1 MSLKEK
7 NRKILVTSALPY
19 ANSPLHLGHIMEGIQ
34 TDIWVRFQKINGH
47 ECTYV
52 CADDAHG
59 TPIMLKAEELKITPE
74 ELISQIYKDHKESL
88 ENFNIDHANFHTTHS
103 EENKELSEL
112 IFRRL
117 EEKNLIESRVIKQLF
132 DKEKDMF
139 LSDRYIKGTCPKCK
153 ADDQYGDNC
162 EVCSGT
168 YDATELLKPISVLS
182 ESVPEVKDSEHL
194 FFKLSELKD
203 SINNWIDSSFVQPQV
218 VNKLSEWLDGE
229 LRDWDI
235 SRDKPYFG
243 FAIPGHEKKYFYV
256 WLDAPI
262 GYLASHKNYLD
273 KIGDTNTF
281 EECWNPDS
289 DYEIYHFIGK
299 DIMYFHTLFFP
310 AMLKHSDFK
319 TPDGVFVHGFL
330 TLNGEK
336 MSKSR
341 GTFILAKTYLDNLDP
356 EYLRYYFATKLG
368 PGVDDVDLNLEDF
381 KQRVNS
387 DLVGKF
393 INIGSRSAKFINKDF
408 HNALASQLH
417 NPELVKKFITT
428 ASSIKVLYEARDF
441 NKAMREIMS
450 LADKANQ
457 YVDKM
462 QPWVL
467 SKANPKDEVVQQICT
482 TSLNLFRILAIMLK
496 PVTPELA
503 NKIAAFFNDDA
514 YLRVKE
520 LPFLN
525 IERQLKVTLD
535 SVSPD
540 VSSSLGED
548 EMRSV
553 NWTIDFTLQ
562 AWMYRPIRDVGLIEK
577 IEVLMQDTEENTLA
591 DFTIHGSRL
600 SDYVL
605 GDYGDTVPSDALDL
619 IVYKEGDVL
628 KIKYKQ
634 PLDPIPSDAVNIEVR
649 EDKQVVTWKVYN

>member
-19 ANSPLHLGHIMEGIQ
+19 ANSPLHLGHIMESVQ

-74 ELISQIYKDHKESL
+74 ELIAQIYKDHKESL
-88 ENFNIDHANFHTTHS
+88 ENFNIDHANFHSTHS

-182 ESVPEVKDSEHL
+182 ESIPEVRDSEHL
-194 FFKLSELKD
+194 FFKLSGLKD
-203 SINNWIDSSFVQPQV
+203 SINTWIDNSFVQPQV
-218 VNKLSEWLDGE
+218 INKLSEWLDGE
-229 LRDWDI
+229 LKDWDI

-243 FAIPGHEKKYFYV
+243 FSIPGHENKYFYV

-273 KIGDTNTF
+273 KIGDTETF
-281 EECWNPDS
+281 KECWKPNS
-289 DYEIYHFIGK
+289 EYEIYHFIGK

-408 HNALASQLH
+408 NNTLASQLH
-417 NPELVKKFITT
+417 NPELVKEFIET
-428 ASSIKVLYEARDF
+428 ASNIKILYEARDF

-450 LADKANQ
+450 LADKANK

-467 SKANPKDEVVQQICT
+467 SKTNPTDEVVQQICT
-482 TSLNLFRILAIMLK
+482 TSLNLFRILAIMLT
-496 PVTPELA
+496 PVTPELT
-503 NKIAAFFNDDA
+503 NKIAVFFKDDA
-514 YLRVKE
+514 YTWNSIDEPVLE
-520 LPFLN
+520 QN
-525 IERQLKVTLD
+525 INQFKSLLGRIEDQSIDQLIK
-535 SVSPD
+535 S
-540 VSSSLGED
+540 
-548 EMRSV
+548 
-553 NWTIDFTLQ
+553 
-562 AWMYRPIRDVGLIEK
+562 EK
-577 IEVLMQDTEENTLA
+577 
-591 DFTIHGSRL
+591 
-600 SDYVL
+600 
-605 GDYGDTVPSDALDL
+605 
-619 IVYKEGDVL
+619 
-628 KIKYKQ
+628 
-634 PLDPIPSDAVNIEVR
+634 
-649 EDKQVVTWKVYN
+649 

>member
-19 ANSPLHLGHIMEGIQ
+19 ANSPLHLGHIIENVQ
-34 TDIWVRFQKINGH
+34 TDIWVRFQKLNGH

-74 ELISQIYKDHKESL
+74 ELISEIYKDHKETL
-88 ENFNIDHANFHTTHS
+88 EQFNIGHANFHTTHS

-112 IFRRL
+112 IFKRL
-117 EEKNLIESRVIKQLF
+117 EEKDLIESKVIKQLF

-139 LSDRYIKGTCPKCK
+139 LSDRYVKGTCPKCN

-162 EVCSGT
+162 EVCSAT
-168 YDATELLKPISVLS
+168 YDATELLKPLSVLS
-182 ESVPEVKDSEHL
+182 DSVPEIRDSEHL

-203 SINNWIDSSFVQPQV
+203 SINNWIDGSFVQPQV
-218 VNKLSEWLDGE
+218 INKLSEWLDGE

-235 SRDKPYFG
+235 SRDEPYFG
-243 FAIPGHEKKYFYV
+243 FSIPGHENKYFYV

-273 KIGDTNTF
+273 KIGDTETF
-281 EECWNPDS
+281 KECWKPDS
-289 DYEIYHFIGK
+289 EYEIYHFIGK

-341 GTFILAKTYLDNLDP
+341 GTFILARTYLENLDP

-368 PGVDDVDLNLEDF
+368 PGVDDIDLNLEDF

-393 INIGSRSAKFINKDF
+393 INIGSRSARFINKDF
-408 HNALASQLH
+408 NNTLSSKLH
-417 NPELVKKFITT
+417 NVELVEQFITT
-428 ASSIKVLYEARDF
+428 AAEIKILYEARDF

-467 SKANPKDEVVQQICT
+467 SKNNPKDELVQEICT
-482 TSLNLFRILAIMLK
+482 TSLNLFRILAIMLS
-496 PVTPELA
+496 PVTPVLTD
-503 NKIAAFFNDDA
+503 KIATFFKDDG
-514 YLRVKE
+514 YTWDSIDENLLNHKINQFKPLLGRIE
-520 LPFLN
+520 DQN
-525 IERQLKVTLD
+525 IEQL
-535 SVSPD
+535 
-540 VSSSLGED
+540 
-548 EMRSV
+548 
-553 NWTIDFTLQ
+553 
-562 AWMYRPIRDVGLIEK
+562 
-577 IEVLMQDTEENTLA
+577 
-591 DFTIHGSRL
+591 
-600 SDYVL
+600 
-605 GDYGDTVPSDALDL
+605 
-619 IVYKEGDVL
+619 
-628 KIKYKQ
+628 IKPK
-634 PLDPIPSDAVNIEVR
+634 
-649 EDKQVVTWKVYN
+649 K

>member
-19 ANSPLHLGHIMEGIQ
+19 ANSPLHLGHIMESVQ

-273 KIGDTNTF
+273 KIGDTKTF

-408 HNALASQLH
+408 NNALASQSH
-417 NPELVKKFITT
+417 NPELVKEFITT

-467 SKANPKDEVVQQICT
+467 SKADPEDEVVQQICT

-514 YLRVKE
+514 YTWNSIDEPLLE
-520 LPFLN
+520 QN
-525 IERQLKVTLD
+525 INQFKPLLGRIEDQSIEQLIK
-535 SVSPD
+535 P
-540 VSSSLGED
+540 
-548 EMRSV
+548 
-553 NWTIDFTLQ
+553 
-562 AWMYRPIRDVGLIEK
+562 EK
-577 IEVLMQDTEENTLA
+577 
-591 DFTIHGSRL
+591 
-600 SDYVL
+600 
-605 GDYGDTVPSDALDL
+605 
-619 IVYKEGDVL
+619 
-628 KIKYKQ
+628 
-634 PLDPIPSDAVNIEVR
+634 
-649 EDKQVVTWKVYN
+649 